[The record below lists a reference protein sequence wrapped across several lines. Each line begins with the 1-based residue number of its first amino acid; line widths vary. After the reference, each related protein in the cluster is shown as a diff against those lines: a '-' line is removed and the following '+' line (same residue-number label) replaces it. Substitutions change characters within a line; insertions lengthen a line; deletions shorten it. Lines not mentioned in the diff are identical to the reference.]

1 MLGDD
6 YQQSITVFD
15 ESLNEDDKVDST
27 LNQNETNEEIETEL
41 KIIDDIEQEN

>member
-1 MLGDD
+1 LLGDD